1 MISPGPLSAPPQPP
15 LEKQRLGHP
24 RPEAAGDSV
33 QVEGSWAEWPLSFY
47 VQRKFTS
54 RGSGAR
60 WSYISDCSFL
70 SQHFISLVG
79 FRYDSCV
86 LVPYSMLSAM
96 YAKLLTSNCYSVLQE
111 HKRFP
116 HFKDEATVVGRLD
129 LEIPGRP
136 AVTQWL

>member
-1 MISPGPLSAPPQPP
+1 MVSEFLC
-15 LEKQRLGHP
+15 
-24 RPEAAGDSV
+24 
-33 QVEGSWAEWPLSFY
+33 AEEIHQQGLWCPM
-47 VQRKFTS
+47 
-54 RGSGAR
+54 
-60 WSYISDCSFL
+60 SYISDCSFL

-79 FRYDSCV
+79 FRYDSRV